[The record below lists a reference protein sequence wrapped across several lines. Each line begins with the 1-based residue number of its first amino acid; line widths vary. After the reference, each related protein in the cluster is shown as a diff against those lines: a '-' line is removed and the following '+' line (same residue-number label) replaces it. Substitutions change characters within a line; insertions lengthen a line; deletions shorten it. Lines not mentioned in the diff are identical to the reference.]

1 MATVMKNDERP
12 QRRNKK
18 GTGAQLSQ
26 PGKDAGEQP
35 GDKHTAQQEDS
46 IVGHDVQWLVLG
58 SVNSKITGGEV
69 CSHTFV
75 DGKKPTS
82 NQGNMSHGKYPQT
95 PTRGS
100 VQTNDDGL

>member
-12 QRRNKK
+12 RRNKT

-26 PGKDAGEQP
+26 PEKDAGEQP

-46 IVGHDVQWLVLG
+46 IVGHDVQWHVLG
-58 SVNSKITGGEV
+58 SITGGDV

-82 NQGNMSHGKYPQT
+82 NQGNMSHGKYPQPPLEALFRAT
-95 PTRGS
+95 A
-100 VQTNDDGL
+100 NDDGL